1 MLDIKYIKENPEDV
15 IERLARKGKDAR
27 EDIARLRRLLS
38 HSRWE
43 GHPALTRIA
52 SLEETLDGAS

>member
-27 EDIARLRRLLS
+27 EDIAR
-38 HSRWE
+38 
-43 GHPALTRIA
+43 I
-52 SLEETLDGAS
+52 LELDGQRRAMIAETEALKARTSRRSSPR